1 MEKGENICDVH
12 WRQSKRTWSEAEWQ
26 SGKKKKN
33 QKSRKQEKTDDKN
46 IKTGSMTTRD
56 CEERVGR

>member
-33 QKSRKQEKTDDKN
+33 KNLGSKRKQM
-46 IKTGSMTTRD
+46 IKISKLA
-56 CEERVGR
+56 V